1 MLVSG
6 NSVMDYRAAAFEDV
20 KAKIGILL
28 DLRRFLSF

>member
-20 KAKIGILL
+20 KVEIGALP
-28 DLRRFLSF
+28 DVRRFLSF